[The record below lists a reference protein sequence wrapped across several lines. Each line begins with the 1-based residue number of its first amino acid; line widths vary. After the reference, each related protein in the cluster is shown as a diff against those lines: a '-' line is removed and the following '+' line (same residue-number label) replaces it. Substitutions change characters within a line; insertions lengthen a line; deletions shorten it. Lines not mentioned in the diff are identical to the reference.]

1 MFDKLSIN
9 KFTTKSVSKNKK
21 QIILCNSFRNYSD
34 YINGLK
40 FRFNGKY
47 SKLPHYIVTKDG
59 KVLNFMD
66 DKKYSDF
73 FESLSINRNSIIVVL
88 ENLGW
93 LEKIPLTN
101 HYLNWIG
108 DIYKEEVY
116 ERKWRDYFF
125 WEPYPEE
132 QIKKTAEL
140 CKFLLDKHK
149 ITNRCIGHN
158 TKINGIENFS
168 GILSKSNIHEDYT
181 DLSPAFDFELFEKF
195 LENESIR

>member
-1 MFDKLSIN
+1 MFEKLLIN
-9 KFTTKSVSKNKK
+9 KYSTKNVSKKKK
-21 QIILCNSFRNYSD
+21 QIILCNTFRNYFD

-40 FRFNGKY
+40 YRLNGENNKI
-47 SKLPHYIVTKDG
+47 PHFLVTRDG
-59 KVLNFMD
+59 KVFNFLD
-66 DKKYSDF
+66 EKKYSEF
-73 FESLSINRNSIIVVL
+73 FESLSLNRNSIVIVL

-125 WEPYPEE
+125 WEPYPEI
-132 QIKKTAEL
+132 QIEKAAEL
-140 CKFLLDKHK
+140 CRFLIDKHK
-149 ITNRCIGHN
+149 ITNKSIGHN
-158 TKINGIENFS
+158 TKIDGIENFS
-168 GILSKSNIHEDYT
+168 GIISKSNIHEDFT

-195 LENESIR
+195 LEYEPIR